1 MKTVRLL
8 AVFALLGSLFAW
20 VGCEKEEGTSK
31 LTVKMTDAPAEYD
44 SVLVDIKSVE
54 VHYEDGEGPDGEEG
68 WVTLATNAGV
78 YNLLDLQNGV
88 TVVLSDGIVI
98 PSGKISQIRFVL
110 GSNNSVVLV
119 GGASFQLATPS
130 AQQSGLKV
138 NVHQELE
145 PDHVYE
151 ITLDFDASQS
161 IVIQGNGD
169 YSLKPV
175 ITVHEVIEI

>member
-1 MKTVRLL
+1 MKALRTLTVIAFLT
-8 AVFALLGSLFAW
+8 SLFVW
-20 VGCEKEEGTSK
+20 VGCEKEEGTSQ

-44 SVLVDIKSVE
+44 SVLVDIQSVE

-68 WVTLATNAGV
+68 WVTLATNAGI
-78 YNLLDLQNGV
+78 YNLLDLQNAV
-88 TVVLSDGIVI
+88 TVVLSDGVVI

-110 GSNNSVVLV
+110 GSNNSVVLP

-138 NVHQELE
+138 NVHHELE

-161 IVIQGNGD
+161 IVVQGTGD

-175 ITVHEVIEI
+175 ITVHEIVEI